1 MGKKTQPKKI
11 MKFSFKKKL
20 IHHSAVRKQKIP
32 KHTLFSSLMGH
43 IYQARE
49 NPGLLYLVSKL
60 DAQTTLAVASR
71 DVVTKQMLPLKC
83 W

>member
-1 MGKKTQPKKI
+1 
-11 MKFSFKKKL
+11 
-20 IHHSAVRKQKIP
+20 
-32 KHTLFSSLMGH
+32 MGH

-49 NPGLLYLVSKL
+49 NPALLYLVSEL
-60 DAQTTLAVASR
+60 DEQTTLAVASR